1 MRAAS
6 LVLGSAHQRQDRT
19 AATLKK
25 EKFRPCCPQVP
36 SLNLEILGRFWKGRA
51 VSGTLCARPV
61 GWLESGRQRRGHGAA
76 PELVRPRCDFMNRR
90 RLSHRRL
97 GALGVV
103 KARGTKRWD
112 QPLAF
117 QQERPFIQVVHQPPC
132 PWRVL
137 SLWLAPTRDG
147 RPRQSSQRGPGVR
160 ARPAFNGSSTRP
172 DPSLRGRLR
181 SPAPRPLAVAL
192 PQWPGRS
199 RALCHGPSRLRHSP
213 ARRPLAIGA
222 VPIISLVL
230 TVNAE
235 AQRACDLPRC
245 KQCSK
250 RTAANRRF

>member
-1 MRAAS
+1 MNS
-6 LVLGSAHQRQDRT
+6 
-19 AATLKK
+19 
-25 EKFRPCCPQVP
+25 
-36 SLNLEILGRFWKGRA
+36 EILGRFWKGRA

-61 GWLESGRQRRGHGAA
+61 GWLESGRQRRGAA

-147 RPRQSSQRGPGVR
+147 RPRPSRSSQRRPGVR
-160 ARPAFNGSSTRP
+160 ARPAFNGASTCP
-172 DPSLRGRLR
+172 DPTGSLRGRLR
-181 SPAPRPLAVAL
+181 SPGPRPLAVAL
-192 PQWPGRS
+192 ARS
-199 RALCHGPSRLRHSP
+199 LSGVVSRSSTALSRSSP
-213 ARRPLAIGA
+213 VG
-222 VPIISLVL
+222 
-230 TVNAE
+230 
-235 AQRACDLPRC
+235 
-245 KQCSK
+245 
-250 RTAANRRF
+250 NRRRSHHQPGAHCQC

>member
-61 GWLESGRQRRGHGAA
+61 GWLESGRQRRGAA

-147 RPRQSSQRGPGVR
+147 RPRPQASVGRGSG
-160 ARPAFNGSSTRP
+160 P
-172 DPSLRGRLR
+172 DP
-181 SPAPRPLAVAL
+181 APSIA
-192 PQWPGRS
+192 GK
-199 RALCHGPSRLRHSP
+199 C
-213 ARRPLAIGA
+213 
-222 VPIISLVL
+222 
-230 TVNAE
+230 T
-235 AQRACDLPRC
+235 C
-245 KQCSK
+245 
-250 RTAANRRF
+250 

>member
-1 MRAAS
+1 
-6 LVLGSAHQRQDRT
+6 
-19 AATLKK
+19 
-25 EKFRPCCPQVP
+25 
-36 SLNLEILGRFWKGRA
+36 LNSEILGRFWKGRA

-61 GWLESGRQRRGHGAA
+61 GWLESGRQRRGAA

-97 GALGVV
+97 WALGVV
-103 KARGTKRWD
+103 KARGTKRWE

-117 QQERPFIQVVHQPPC
+117 HQERPFIPEGCAPA
-132 PWRVL
+132 PL
-137 SLWLAPTRDG
+137 PLAGLKLVACSDPTRKAPPVKPAWAG
-147 RPRQSSQRGPGVR
+147 RGVR
-160 ARPAFNGSSTRP
+160 ARPAFHGSSTRP

-199 RALCHGPSRLRHSP
+199 RALPVCHGPSRLRHSP
-213 ARRPLAIGA
+213 GRRPLAIGA
-222 VPIISLVL
+222 VPIISLRLVL

-235 AQRACDLPRC
+235 AQRACDLPRG

-250 RTAANRRF
+250 RTAAKRRF